1 MKKFFWSINYRLT
14 TVSERLDHE
23 KMEFEELLASDKFI
37 VTAELFPPKGTN
49 LSGLFQ
55 KAETLRA
62 YVDAV
67 NVTDNQRAIMR
78 IGPLSVCHLLKE
90 KGFEVIL
97 QLSCRD
103 RNRLALQS
111 DILSAAVLGIENILV
126 LSGDHPLVGDH
137 PEALPVYDL
146 DSVQLIRTIKTLQ
159 EGKDLAGKTLNGKVK
174 FCVGGVVNPSF
185 QPLDLQIMLMKKKI
199 NSGAEFFQTQP
210 IFSLDEFKLFLKKVQ
225 PLKTKILAGVFL
237 VPSVKVAEL
246 LEKIGIKVPAAHIEK
261 IKKAKDPRQA
271 GIQICSET
279 ISHLRGSVKGVHIM
293 SLGREEYIPE
303 IIKAAGIKKVF

>member
-1 MKKFFWSINYRLT
+1 MKFKKF
-14 TVSERLDHE
+14 
-23 KMEFEELLASDKFI
+23 LASDKFI
-37 VTAELFPPKGTN
+37 VTAELFPPKGTD

-55 KAETLRA
+55 KAETLRP

-78 IGPLSVCHLLKE
+78 ISPLSVCHLLKE

-159 EGKDLAGKTLNGKVK
+159 EGKDLASKTLNGKVK
-174 FCVGGVVNPSF
+174 FCVGAVVNPSS
-185 QPLDLQIMLMKKKI
+185 QPVDLQVMMMKKKI
-199 NSGAEFFQTQP
+199 DSGAEFFQTQP
-210 IFSLDEFKLFLKKVQ
+210 IFNVDEFQLFLKKVQ

-237 VPSVKVAEL
+237 IPSAKVAEL
-246 LEKIGIKVPAAHIEK
+246 LEKIGIRVPAPYIER
-261 IKKAKDPRQA
+261 IKKAKDARQT
-271 GIQICSET
+271 GIQICGET
-279 ISHLRGSVKGVHIM
+279 ISRLKGSVKGVHIM

-303 IIKAAGIKKVF
+303 IIKASGIKKNS